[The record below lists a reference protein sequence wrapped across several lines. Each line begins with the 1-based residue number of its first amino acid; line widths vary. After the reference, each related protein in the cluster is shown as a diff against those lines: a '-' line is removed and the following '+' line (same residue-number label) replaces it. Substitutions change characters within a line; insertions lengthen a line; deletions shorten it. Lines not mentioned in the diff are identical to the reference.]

1 MARAALYFGLT
12 PSIFSCIPVGLTKH
26 VHEYR
31 IGSRS
36 YWEPFGCS
44 AVLLRSSNILAT
56 RRPRNPTHGNGNV
69 WMTMNSIFWL
79 DVSKKYLKWMW
90 VC

>member
-36 YWEPFGCS
+36 CWEPLMLGSF
-44 AVLLRSSNILAT
+44 LLEAAISSQLGHASQT
-56 RRPRNPTHGNGNV
+56 YSR
-69 WMTMNSIFWL
+69 
-79 DVSKKYLKWMW
+79 
-90 VC
+90 